1 MLNKF
6 LGVLTGLIG
15 LTGLIVSV
23 VMLLDH
29 GQWFSDR
36 EIAVVVVC
44 SVFGSVLILFI
55 YRIWPISG
63 NAEEPKIKK
72 EIRLLE
78 LEIKRKKLKAE
89 LESDG

>member
-44 SVFGSVLILFI
+44 SVFGGVLILFI
-55 YRIWPISG
+55 YRIWPIPIES
-63 NAEEPKIKK
+63 EESKIKK
-72 EIRLLE
+72 EISLLE